1 MIFTFDKGIAPD
13 LPERGHGFL
22 VKARNCYSGVLGYE
36 PVRSP
41 SAITAALPAAWT
53 GSGAFR
59 DPTGVV
65 TLLAAS
71 GGATLSGTGSISGTT
86 LTLTAGGPFYVGNTI
101 TGTGVTG
108 GTTITAITSPTVYTV
123 SVSQTVASTTISA
136 QAAGL
141 YTLTATQASQVY
153 STSGSANWFL
163 VQFGGLAIGF
173 NGGGPVKYN
182 LSTGVAALLGGSPP
196 NASMGAIVRDFVFLA
211 GDTTHQNRVTW
222 SSVNNAEAWTAGIN
236 QSSTQ
241 DLPDEGAIT
250 GLSGGDF
257 GLAFQDAAITI
268 FEYIGSPAIFLRRK
282 VSNSIGALCHGSIAQ
297 HGHRTFFYSRRGFY
311 MWSPNEPEPVPIG
324 RNKVDRTFRNSYSIT
339 DIRNLMR
346 ATIDPERSLVIWSMP
361 DRLWVYNFENDMWSD
376 ILVPGIVGITASR
389 TASITLDQIA
399 STFPSIE
406 NVTPS
411 LDDPYWNA
419 GDPLLTYAFN
429 DNKLYAFGGP
439 TNLDASLR
447 LPNLEI
453 NEGRVTH
460 VRSSKVTGNMLA
472 GQISIDCRARLG
484 DTPVSVTSQDFRSNG
499 ELPIRCAGRYLQPEI
514 TIYGSNTWSSVQ
526 GVDLAVSSGELL

>member
-41 SAITAALPAAWT
+41 SALTAALPAAWV

-65 TLLAAS
+65 TLLAAAS
-71 GGATLSGTGSISGTT
+71 GL
-86 LTLTAGGPFYVGNTI
+86 
-101 TGTGVTG
+101 
-108 GTTITAITSPTVYTV
+108 
-123 SVSQTVASTTISA
+123 
-136 QAAGL
+136 GL
-141 YTLTATQASQVY
+141 YTLTATAATNVY
-153 STSGSANWFL
+153 SSGSTANWFFI
-163 VQFGGLAIGF
+163 QFGSLAIGL
-173 NGGGPVKYN
+173 NGGPPVKYN
-182 LSTGVAALLGGSPP
+182 LASGAAALLGGSPP
-196 NASMGAIVRDFVFLA
+196 SASMGAVVKDFVFLA
-211 GDTTHQNRVTW
+211 GASTNQNRVYW
-222 SSVNNAEAWTAGIN
+222 SSINNAEAWTTGLN
-236 QSSTQ
+236 QCDVQ

-250 GLSGGDF
+250 GLAGGEF
-257 GLAFQDAAITI
+257 GLVFQDTAISI
-268 FEYIGSPAIFLRRK
+268 FEYIGSPAIFSRRK
-282 VSNSIGALCHGSIAQ
+282 ISYSIGALCHGSIAQ

-311 MWSPNEPEPVPIG
+311 MWSPNEPEPVAIG
-324 RNKVDRTFRNSYSIT
+324 RNKIDKTFRNSYSIS

-346 ATIDPERSLVIWSMP
+346 CTIDPERSLVIWSMP

-376 ILVPGIVGITASR
+376 ILYPGIVGITFSR

-399 STFPSIE
+399 VTYPSIE

-419 GDPLLTYAFN
+419 GDPLLTFAYN
-429 DNKLYAFGGP
+429 DNKLYAFGG
-439 TNLDASLR
+439 TGNLDASLR

-460 VRSSKVTGNMLA
+460 VRSCKVTGNMTS

-484 DTPVSVTSQDFRSNG
+484 DAPLNVTSQDFRSNG
-499 ELPIRCAGRYLQPEI
+499 DLPIRCSGRYLQPEV
-514 TIYGSNTWSSVQ
+514 TIPGTSVWSNLQ
-526 GVDLAVSSGELL
+526 GIDFAVSSGEAM